1 MLQPQQGDGVWAN
14 SRHRS
19 SVACGALG
27 LMHVHADARP
37 ARTQVET
44 GSAITWKYPSVVL
57 VGQDSVG
64 EFYSVAL
71 TNNRQQVRDAAPCPA
86 LLGRWCL

>member
-1 MLQPQQGDGVWAN
+1 M
-14 SRHRS
+14 RS
-19 SVACGALG
+19 ASSARSWIPFCPEHAPRTYALH
-27 LMHVHADARP
+27 L
-37 ARTQVET
+37 QVET

-71 TNNRQQVRDAAPCPA
+71 TNNHQQVCSAGSCPA
-86 LLGRWCL
+86 DVVGLVRA